1 LKTKFL
7 ISLLL
12 IVSLITSFSAVS
24 SQKETTMA
32 IQNMTQNSRK
42 EYQVTFDFE
51 VVDAFTNRPLRGGLA
66 IYAVCNDTLWQ
77 EELEWGEWKHLG
89 TYEFENGRIRVRLPL
104 HGLYGFEIWA
114 EEGEADSPYGV
125 LPFYEE
131 VWRTYRFDGN
141 LSAKIRVELYPVGYV
156 VAKLYD
162 PSGRKLVFKT
172 EDELIEFNAGQFYG
186 SHDYRHFT
194 RYHYLEDSG
203 MLAVRVP
210 ANKPSKI
217 YWMTH
222 VPGYGFAWLE
232 ADNGGKGYLVDK
244 GRYVTVN
251 LIYDS
256 AVTMLNKA
264 KSFVSTLRSQNIPL
278 SANVTEML
286 ENAETLLSSAEGR
299 GDSEKAVSGWR
310 ALRETLRAW
319 EQAIL
324 DYSRHRIDKHRMGV
338 IALDLPEGFR
348 ATISLD
354 YLDFVLGPGWSPEEA
369 GSYWRELQ
377 RFSKTG
383 LQWAITPYHA
393 MRRDGS
399 VPGEAVFEQVRDFK
413 ERLGFERLFA
423 EIHDFRYPSPAD
435 IYGSDIP
442 EPILK
447 DLRIYNLTKTIEMSK
462 NLARSLITA
471 VKKYNISFEG
481 YMVAVEYD
489 QPFLYDYK
497 WRIFNGMEYLSPP
510 RMEERLTWLKEVAG
524 YVKELDPNARI
535 YTYLSG
541 LIPNPFTIS
550 AHEEWIGYQ
559 TYSSTHLIEG
569 AKYFIDH
576 GAPIDV
582 VGFQIH
588 ILLSFADPLNP
599 IDLYYFVDELE
610 KSLPGDVG
618 FYAAE
623 FTTTSRPTDD
633 FSAFE
638 GSESIDESYQAELLR
653 KAITILLGSPRFEGL
668 DFTLSLDTADKAE
681 GYLRADGTPKPAF
694 FAVKDL
700 FDSLVYEGEY
710 PGAPVKTLAGWYN
723 ISLYSPDG
731 RLIGTYR
738 VHVDGGSKTTF
749 IFHIYENE
757 TVKAEVEKLEQRLE
771 EAREEIVS
779 LENEV
784 QALKRDLQD
793 KEALIAELR
802 ERFSENVT
810 VTTRTITSAITKT
823 IVLQESRLPIPDTL
837 IIAGALITLVA
848 AVMMIYIWK
857 REKK

>member
-1 LKTKFL
+1 MT
-7 ISLLL
+7 
-12 IVSLITSFSAVS
+12 
-24 SQKETTMA
+24 
-32 IQNMTQNSRK
+32 IQNITQDSHG

-51 VVDAFTNRPLRGGLA
+51 IVDAFTNRPLSGGLA

-77 EELEWGEWKHLG
+77 EELEWGEWKQLG
-89 TYEFENGRIRVRLPL
+89 TYEFKNGKLKVRLPL
-104 HGLYGFEIWA
+104 HGLYGFEVWA

-125 LPFYEE
+125 LPFYES

-141 LSAKIRVELYPVGYV
+141 LSVKIRVELYPVGYV
-156 VAKLYD
+156 IAKLYD
-162 PSGRKLVFKT
+162 PSGRRLVFKT
-172 EDELIEFNAGQFYG
+172 EDELMEFNAGQFYG

-194 RYHYLEDSG
+194 RYQYFEDSG
-203 MLAVRVP
+203 MLAVKVP

-222 VPGYGFAWLE
+222 VPGYGFVWLE
-232 ADNGGKGYLVDK
+232 SDNSGKGYLVDK

-251 LIYDS
+251 LVYDS

-264 KSFVSTLRSQNIPL
+264 RSFVSMLKSQNVPL

-286 ENAETLLSSAEGR
+286 ESAKSLLSSAERR

-310 ALRETLRAW
+310 VLQETFKAW

-324 DYSRHRIDKHRMGV
+324 NYSWHRIDKHRMGV
-338 IALDLPEGFR
+338 IALDLPEGVR
-348 ATISLD
+348 ATVSLD
-354 YLDFVLGPGWSPEEA
+354 YVDFVLGPGWSPEEA
-369 GSYWRELQ
+369 GSYWWELQ

-383 LQWAITPYHA
+383 LQWAVTPYHT
-393 MRRDGS
+393 MRRNGS
-399 VPGEAVFEQVRDFK
+399 VPEEAVFEQVRDFK
-413 ERLGFERLFA
+413 ERLGFKRLFA

-471 VKKYNISFEG
+471 ARKHNISFEG

-510 RMEERLTWLKEVAG
+510 KMEERLRWLKEVAG

-569 AKYFIDH
+569 AKYFIEH

-599 IDLYYFVDELE
+599 VDLYYFMNDLE
-610 KSLPGDVG
+610 KSLPGNVG

-623 FTTTSRPTDD
+623 FTATSRPTDD

-638 GSESIDESYQAELLR
+638 GSEDIDEGYQAELLR
-653 KAITILLGSPRFEGL
+653 KAITILLGFPRFEGL
-668 DFTLSLDTADKAE
+668 DFTLSLDTPDKAE
-681 GYLRADGTPKPAF
+681 GYLREDGTPKPAF
-694 FAVKDL
+694 SAVKDL

-731 RLIGTYR
+731 RLIDTYR
-738 VHVDGGSKTTF
+738 VHVDGGSKTKLAF
-749 IFHIYENE
+749 RVYENG
-757 TVKAEVEKLEQRLE
+757 TVKAEAERLRWQLE
-771 EAREEIVS
+771 EAREEIAS

-784 QALKRDLQD
+784 QELKQELQN
-793 KEALIAELR
+793 KEALIAMLR
-802 ERFSENVT
+802 ERLSENVAIT
-810 VTTRTITSAITKT
+810 IRTIPSTITKT
-823 IVLQESRLPIPDTL
+823 VVLQESQLTIPDTL
-837 IIAGALITLVA
+837 ILAGSSIMLIVA
-848 AVMMIYIWK
+848 IVIITYIW
-857 REKK
+857 RHEKKVRSSL